1 MLQYM
6 NSLGKAGVPFLFIID
21 FECRRPLV
29 LPLCDIDS
37 DEIKYYLRGI
47 TNVPSRSGTLRPPRL
62 DAAPVS
68 YEKYIEAFHR
78 VTESQR
84 QGDSYLVNLTFP
96 SLLLHDLDLEAVF
109 YVSIAP
115 YRLYYRGE
123 FVVFSPETFI
133 TIRNGIISSFPM
145 KGTID
150 ESLPGAA
157 EILLQDEKERAE
169 HLTIVDLLRND
180 LCMVSRNVRVSRFM
194 YTETIR
200 TSGKNLIQ
208 ASSEICGDL
217 GDNYNES
224 IGDIIWNLLPAGSVS
239 GAPKKRTLEIIRDAE
254 GQERGYYTGV
264 FGVFDGEN
272 LDSAVMIRFIE
283 RKDGRYYYRSGGG
296 ITVYSDPEKE
306 YRELVDKIYVPTG

>member
-1 MLQYM
+1 MHHYM

-37 DEIKYYLRGI
+37 DEIKYNLRGI
-47 TNVPSRSGTLRPPRL
+47 TNVPLRSEKYRAPRL

-84 QGDSYLVNLTFP
+84 QGDSYLVNLTFS
-96 SLLLHDLDLEAVF
+96 SLLLHEYNLGDIF
-109 YVSIAP
+109 YGSIAP
-115 YRLYYRGE
+115 YRIYYRGD
-123 FVVFSPETFI
+123 FVVFSPESFV

-150 ESLPGAA
+150 AALPEAV
-157 EILLQDEKERAE
+157 ETLLNDEKERAE

-180 LCMVSRNVRVSRFM
+180 LGMVARNVRVERFM

-217 GDNYNES
+217 GDDYNER

-254 GQERGYYTGV
+254 EHARGYYTGV

-306 YRELVDKIYVPTG
+306 YRGLVDKIYVPTG

>member
-1 MLQYM
+1 MRNYM

-21 FECRRPLV
+21 FECRRPRV
-29 LPLCDIDS
+29 LPLCGIDS
-37 DEIKYYLRGI
+37 DEIKYNLRGI
-47 TNVPSRSGTLRPPRL
+47 TNVPPRSGKFRPPRL

-96 SLLLHDLDLEAVF
+96 SLLLHEYNLGDIF
-109 YVSIAP
+109 YGSIAP

-123 FVVFSPETFI
+123 FVVFSPETFV

-150 ESLPGAA
+150 AALPKAVESL
-157 EILLQDEKERAE
+157 LNDEKERAE

-180 LCMVSRNVRVSRFM
+180 LGMVARNVRVERFM

-217 GDNYNES
+217 GDDYNER
-224 IGDIIWNLLPAGSVS
+224 IGVIIWNLLPAGSVS

-254 GQERGYYTGV
+254 EYARGYYTGV

-296 ITVYSDPEKE
+296 ITVYSDPERE
-306 YRELVDKIYVPTG
+306 YRELIDKIYVPTG

>member
-29 LPLCDIDS
+29 IPLYDINP
-37 DEIKYYLRGI
+37 DEIKYNVRGR
-47 TNVPSRSGTLRPPRL
+47 TNVSRRAGTFRPPRL
-62 DAAPVS
+62 EAVPVP
-68 YEKYIEAFHR
+68 YEKYIEAFHF

-96 SLLLHDLDLEAVF
+96 SLLLHDYDLEDIF
-109 YVSIAP
+109 YGSSAP

-123 FVVFSPETFI
+123 FVVFSPETFV

-150 ESLPGAA
+150 ASLPGAV
-157 EILLQDEKERAE
+157 EILLKDEKERAE

-180 LCMVSRNVRVSRFM
+180 LSMVARNVSVARFM

-208 ASSEICGDL
+208 ASSEICGDP
-217 GDNYNES
+217 GNNYNER
-224 IGDIIWNLLPAGSVS
+224 IGDIIWSLLPAGSVS

-254 GQERGYYTGV
+254 GCERGYYTGV
-264 FGVFDGEN
+264 FGIFDGEN

-283 RKDGRYYYRSGGG
+283 RKDGRCYYRSGGG
-296 ITVYSDPEKE
+296 ITVYSDPEME
-306 YRELVDKIYVPTG
+306 YRELIDKIYVPTG

>member
-1 MLQYM
+1 
-6 NSLGKAGVPFLFIID
+6 
-21 FECRRPLV
+21 
-29 LPLCDIDS
+29 
-37 DEIKYYLRGI
+37 EIKYNLRGI
-47 TNVPSRSGTLRPPRL
+47 TNVPLRSEKYRAPRL

-96 SLLLHDLDLEAVF
+96 SLLLHEYNLGDIF
-109 YVSIAP
+109 YGSIAP

-123 FVVFSPETFI
+123 FVVFSPETFV

-150 ESLPGAA
+150 AALPKAVESL
-157 EILLQDEKERAE
+157 LNDEKERAE

-180 LCMVSRNVRVSRFM
+180 LGMVARNVRVERFM

-217 GDNYNES
+217 GDDYYER

-254 GQERGYYTGV
+254 EYARGYYTGV

-296 ITVYSDPEKE
+296 ITVYSDPERE
-306 YRELVDKIYVPTG
+306 YRELIDKIYVPTG